1 MAYEFYVS
9 IEGTKQGKFK
19 GESPK
24 KEQAQKIPGLSF
36 QYEVISPRDPAT
48 GQHSG
53 KRQHRP
59 VSFVKEWGAATPQ
72 LFQALVGNEVLKTVK
87 FEFIQ
92 MDKGTGQEG
101 IYFTIDLANAS
112 VADIKQ
118 FSGTADA
125 AESAKHT
132 SSQGS
137 KELETIS
144 FTFQKITLTH
154 VKEKTSAMDDWESS
168 K

>member
-9 IEGTKQGKFK
+9 IEGAKQGKFK

-24 KEQAQKIPGLSF
+24 KEQAQKIPGLGF
-36 QYEVISPRDPAT
+36 QYEVISPRDPAS

-59 VSFVKEWGAATPQ
+59 ISFVKEWGAATPQ
-72 LFQALVGNEVLKTVK
+72 LFQALVENEVLKTVK
-87 FEFIQ
+87 FEFLQ
-92 MDKGTGQEG
+92 TDQTGKQG
-101 IYFTIDLANAS
+101 VYFTIDLTNAS
-112 VADIKQ
+112 VCDIKQ
-118 FSGTADA
+118 SSGTADGA
-125 AESAKHT
+125 DSAKHT

-144 FTFQKITLTH
+144 LTFQKITLTYL
-154 VKEKTSAMDDWESS
+154 KDKTAAMDDWVSS
-168 K
+168 Q

>member
-1 MAYEFYVS
+1 MAYEFYVTV
-9 IEGTKQGKFK
+9 EGEKQGKFK

-24 KEQAQKIPGLSF
+24 KDHGQKIPGLAF
-36 QYEVISPRDPAT
+36 QYEVTSHRDAASGLP
-48 GQHSG
+48 SG
-53 KRQHRP
+53 KRQHKP
-59 VSFVKEWGAATPQ
+59 ISFVKEWGAATPQ
-72 LFQALVGNEVLKTVK
+72 LFQALVSNENLKTVK

-92 MDKGTGQEG
+92 VDRGTGKEG
-101 IYFTIDLANAS
+101 IYFTIDLTNAS

-118 FSGTADA
+118 FGGTADA

-144 FTFQKITLTH
+144 LTFQKITLTYL
-154 VKEKTSAMDDWESS
+154 KDKTSAQDDWESS